1 VRCDSRASRAAK
13 TNRVGRRPP
22 SLVAMAEHDVW
33 LDIWAATHGAPLV
46 EEESEESDGERRE
59 CVEL

>member
-1 VRCDSRASRAAK
+1 
-13 TNRVGRRPP
+13 
-22 SLVAMAEHDVW
+22 MAEHDGW